1 MIMENI
7 NNKVLEIESNLL
19 EQEKYCRM
27 KAEIQRAMAQIY
39 EKYEEYERAINK
51 IERASDYEQEADE
64 IKTELLNIKIKG
76 Y

>member
-1 MIMENI
+1 M
-7 NNKVLEIESNLL
+7 VTEIEKNLL
-19 EQEKYCRM
+19 DQEKYCRM
-27 KAEIQRAMAQIY
+27 KAEIQRSMAQIY
-39 EKYEEYERAINK
+39 EKYGEYEKAIYR

>member
-1 MIMENI
+1 
-7 NNKVLEIESNLL
+7 
-19 EQEKYCRM
+19 M

-39 EKYEEYERAINK
+39 EKYGEYEKAIHK